1 MIEPIM
7 FIGIG
12 FLVAGLLV
20 IGAIPMVHARAVRLT
35 QRRLEAMTP
44 MSMAEIHA
52 DKDQLRAEFAMSTRR
67 LEMSVEQM
75 KAKTSSQLAE
85 IGKKSEAVGRLKLE
99 LGEKA
104 AALLGAE
111 AKVNSLTEEMQN
123 ARAELAAKTETLQQT
138 ERRLAE
144 TAAEVLR
151 LTSQLNDGTMRA
163 DSQRV
168 ELVTLQAQ
176 AEMLKG
182 QIEGNEQEIK
192 SLQGRLEAQTANL
205 EAANRQLGEERI
217 KTDMH
222 GGRIKEIEKQVVVQ
236 TTEAEIL
243 GRRVQELLARLD
255 EHERLARERDAAA
268 EQYRNQLAAAALTES
283 ATRAEL
289 AERESNHRVATE
301 ALTAEKALAEEQL
314 KIAHQER
321 DQLRRDL
328 AAMKQE
334 AETAWANERMETA
347 VMRERINDVAAEVA
361 KLTATLEGPTSPIE
375 AILAGESG
383 LAHGGSNGTGSEK
396 GNGEKLLGAIT
407 ANGGAQK
414 GSLADRIRALQ
425 NRRTRVAQPS

>member
-1 MIEPIM
+1 
-7 FIGIG
+7 
-12 FLVAGLLV
+12 
-20 IGAIPMVHARAVRLT
+20 
-35 QRRLEAMTP
+35 

-111 AKVNSLTEEMQN
+111 ARVNSLTEEMQN
-123 ARAELAAKTETLQQT
+123 AQAELAAKTETLQQT

-289 AERESNHRVATE
+289 AERESHHRVATE
-301 ALTAEKALAEEQL
+301 ALRAEKALAEEQL

-328 AAMKQE
+328 AGMKQE

-347 VMRERINDVAAEVA
+347 VMRVRINDVAAEVA